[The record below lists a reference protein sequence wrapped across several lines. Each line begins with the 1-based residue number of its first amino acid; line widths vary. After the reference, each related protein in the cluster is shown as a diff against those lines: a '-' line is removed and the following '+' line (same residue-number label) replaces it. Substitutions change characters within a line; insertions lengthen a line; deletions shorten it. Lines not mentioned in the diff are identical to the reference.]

1 MKTRTL
7 SPITVCGHTF
17 ETPLGLAAGHVRKP
31 DDLGNLLE
39 SECGFIEAGSFT
51 LTPRVGN
58 HGSPYHHGGWYSLNS
73 MGLPNKGIVSA
84 QHELRIMHEKCKN
97 AGKILLGSSA
107 GSTPEEHVK
116 IAEYLYNC
124 VDIIVINLGCPNVW
138 NASGER
144 KPIQGYDPEFI
155 AETLKQ
161 LQQELPGVKVL
172 LKVSW
177 LPIADTS
184 KIELYQNLQE
194 KFLSQDLNINM
205 DLNIFPSQEKAQEV
219 VNVIANAKNVAG
231 VIAMNTIGGVTISKL
246 QHVGSNTNEP
256 GGQQVQQE
264 YMISF
269 YTNPKNSADKKH
281 SGGLAGN
288 VIQPFALEQVRMWKE
303 KLPEE
308 KIIIGCGGIQTGA
321 DMGEM
326 IDEGADLCQIQS
338 RYLLH
343 QDASIFPEILT
354 ECYG

>member
-73 MGLPNKGIVSA
+73 MGLPNKGIIEA
-84 QHELRIMHEKCKN
+84 QHELRILHEKCKN

-116 IAEYLYNC
+116 IAEYLYSC

-144 KPIQGYDPEFI
+144 KPIQGYDPDFI

-177 LPIADTS
+177 LPIAGTDE
-184 KIELYQNLQE
+184 IELHRRLQE
-194 KFLSQDLNINM
+194 VFKSRSLHISM
-205 DLNIFPSQEKAQEV
+205 DPTIFPSRTKATEV
-219 VNVIANAKNVAG
+219 IDVIANAKNVSG
-231 VIAMNTIGGVTISKL
+231 VIVMNTIGGVTI
-246 QHVGSNTNEP
+246 TNGEGEP
-256 GGQQVQQE
+256 
-264 YMISF
+264 MISF
-269 YTNPKNSADKKH
+269 YSNPDNPGDKKS

-326 IDEGADLCQIQS
+326 IDEGADLCEIQS
-338 RYLLH
+338 RYLLY